1 MNEKESFVMQ
11 SKKDITRNVVL
22 KVGDK
27 IVIIKFQCDEDIIS
41 MPRPCLSD
49 HMSAPTWMLGKTLFS
64 SPSGL
69 NTNTSLARG
78 LYLPSHVIQNA

>member
-1 MNEKESFVMQ
+1 MKSESFVMQ
-11 SKKDITRNVVL
+11 NKRNISRSEVL

-27 IVIIKFQCDEDIIS
+27 IVIVKFQCDEDIIC

-49 HMSAPTWMLGKTLFS
+49 HMSPPTWLLRKTLFS

-78 LYLPSHVIQNA
+78 LYLPSHVIQKA